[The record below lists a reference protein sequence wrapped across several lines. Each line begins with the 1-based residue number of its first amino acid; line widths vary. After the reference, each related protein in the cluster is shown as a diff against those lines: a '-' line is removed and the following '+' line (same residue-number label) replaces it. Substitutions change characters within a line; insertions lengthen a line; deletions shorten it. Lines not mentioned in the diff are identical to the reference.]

1 MRYILLFISTIF
13 FLVDCISQS
22 INTVKYEVI
31 LDEQCKKTDYYDSTF
46 KLLPLKKE
54 PIGWSQQS
62 LDGLQLQIFLNSYK
76 PPNTYTDLNLSGRL
90 YKQTADTTKRIYV
103 AFFCTRRNDYIGVL
117 YVEGSKDLFKPICID
132 TIYSTKDKFNDN
144 IPMHIS
150 YALNKNKNEFVI
162 EIVYGDIPLDA
173 IFDKRPRK
181 KNIYKWPNNFEKIRK
196 LQALRT
202 E

>member
-13 FLVDCISQS
+13 FLIDCIGQS
-22 INTVKYEVI
+22 KNAVKYEI
-31 LDEQCKKTDYYDSTF
+31 LQDEQNKKTDYYDSTF
-46 KLLPLKKE
+46 KLLPLEKG

-62 LDGLQLQIFLNSYK
+62 LETLQLQVFFNSNK

-103 AFFCTRRNDYIGVL
+103 AFFYTRMNDYIGVL
-117 YVEGSKDLFKPICID
+117 YVEDSKDVFKPISID
-132 TIYSTKDKFNDN
+132 TFYHVKDKFNSN
-144 IPMHIS
+144 NNTPMYLS
-150 YALNKNKNEFVI
+150 YALNNNEFVI
-162 EIVYGDIPLDA
+162 EIVYGNIALDS
-173 IFDKRPRK
+173 IFDRRPLK
-181 KNIYKWPNNFEKIRK
+181 KNIYKWPDNFDQIRK